1 MVARSPNPP
10 WSKMADWPQWAL
22 TRHPRTFPTLII
34 PRTDP
39 RQNGFSRCHFRD
51 PFTCPAGRVL
61 NLYPL
66 ALKALGVVLLACFG
80 SDGPVA
86 ANQSSYPFSLE
97 TEQEATGHRI
107 VAHNRGPA
115 PVSVRVDITQ
125 GPEIAS
131 DHGFPLYAVVPPN
144 GTAYLAHLRPAF
156 AGTGYT
162 FQTRA
167 NWVLGDY
174 NARQEADAGYR
185 LPWPE
190 GLAFRVSQAADGP
203 RKTHTTPD
211 SLFAVDIP
219 MPEGTPILAAR
230 DGVVI
235 DTEADETDGGQ
246 TPDMLTKANAVRILH
261 EDGTT
266 ATYAHLAHGGVFV
279 YAGQRVSAGS
289 RIGLAGSTGYS
300 SGPHLHFA
308 VQKVQK
314 VGERAGGDSL
324 SSVSL
329 PFRFRVGNPPVSF
342 EPRYGMLLKAD
353 DSRPGLLPLV
363 EEGPIMVRSPV
374 TLPAP
379 VAEELGWLMA
389 LSGWQWLA
397 VLLGL
402 WALGLLLTKR
412 RRPVPVRL
420 APRSRPATEPLSET
434 LSPRQRL
441 LVACWHDQARAE
453 RLMEAEYGRV
463 PGLSDDEAA
472 SRALERLIGKAAR

>member
-1 MVARSPNPP
+1 MPLQPAMLIPRKSLTGDPVERRTATVG
-10 WSKMADWPQWAL
+10 AL
-22 TRHPRTFPTLII
+22 APIFVST
-34 PRTDP
+34 RTDP
-39 RQNGFSRCHFRD
+39 GMIYLR
-51 PFTCPAGRVL
+51 
-61 NLYPL
+61 
-66 ALKALGVVLLACFG
+66 ALTSGVIKALGVVLLACLG
-80 SDGPVA
+80 WAGHVA
-86 ANQSSYPFSLE
+86 ANQGSYPFSLE
-97 TEQEATGHRI
+97 TQQEANGHRI
-107 VAHNRGPA
+107 VAHNQGPA

-156 AGTGYT
+156 PGTGYK

-167 NWVLGDY
+167 SWLLGDY
-174 NARQEADAGYR
+174 NAQQGRDASYR
-185 LPWPE
+185 LPWPA
-190 GLAFRVSQAADGP
+190 GLTFRISQAADGP
-203 RKTHTTPD
+203 RRTHTTPD
-211 SLFAVDIP
+211 SFFAVDIP

-261 EDGTT
+261 EDGTM

-308 VQKVQK
+308 VQRVEKSSDGLVQT
-314 VGERAGGDSL
+314 
-324 SSVSL
+324 SL
-329 PFRFRVGNPPVSF
+329 PFRFRVGEPPAVF

-363 EEGPIMVRSPV
+363 EEGPMLIRRSV

-379 VAEELGWLMA
+379 VQEELAWVMA

-397 VLLGL
+397 VLGGL
-402 WALGLLLTKR
+402 WAVGLLLTRR
-412 RRPVPVRL
+412 RRPLPVRL
-420 APRSRPATEPLSET
+420 AHRSRPAVEPLSAT
-434 LSPRQRL
+434 LSPRERL
-441 LVACWHDQARAE
+441 LVACWQDQAKAD

-463 PGLSDDEAA
+463 PGLTDDEAA
-472 SRALERLIGKAAR
+472 RRALERLSGKAAR

>member
-1 MVARSPNPP
+1 M
-10 WSKMADWPQWAL
+10 
-22 TRHPRTFPTLII
+22 II
-34 PRTDP
+34 VR
-39 RQNGFSRCHFRD
+39 
-51 PFTCPAGRVL
+51 
-61 NLYPL
+61 
-66 ALKALGVVLLACFG
+66 KALGVVLLACFG
-80 SDGPVA
+80 ASGYVE
-86 ANQSSYPFSLE
+86 ANQASYPFSLE

-107 VAHNRGPA
+107 VARNKGPA

-131 DHGFPLYAVVPPN
+131 DHVFPLYAVVPPN
-144 GTAYLAHLRPAF
+144 GTAYLARLRPAMP
-156 AGTGYT
+156 GTGYK
-162 FQTRA
+162 FQTRVA
-167 NWVLGDY
+167 WLLGDY
-174 NARQEADAGYR
+174 NAQQGRDASYR

-190 GLAFRVSQAADGP
+190 GLTFRISQAADGP

-246 TPDMLTKANAVRILH
+246 TPDMLTKANSVRILH

-279 YAGQRVSAGS
+279 YAGQRVNAGA

-308 VQKVQK
+308 VQKLEK
-314 VGERAGGDSL
+314 SAGGDSL
-324 SSVSL
+324 ASVSL
-329 PFRFRVGNPPVSF
+329 PFRFRVGNPPVIF

-363 EEGPIMVRSPV
+363 EEGLVVVRKPV

-379 VAEELGWLMA
+379 VQAELGWVMA

-397 VLLGL
+397 ILLGL
-402 WALGLLLTKR
+402 WALGLLLTGR
-412 RRPVPVRL
+412 RR
-420 APRSRPATEPLSET
+420 
-434 LSPRQRL
+434 
-441 LVACWHDQARAE
+441 
-453 RLMEAEYGRV
+453 
-463 PGLSDDEAA
+463 
-472 SRALERLIGKAAR
+472 